1 MPSAPSSD
9 CYSAAER
16 PELGGVAEDENLDA
30 MKAFWVYTGLR
41 LLLFLGSLALVVA
54 VWGLISNPVQFIP
67 ALLLAALISSIAS
80 WRFLRVPRER
90 FASQVQDRAAR
101 ATARFE
107 EIKAKEDVDCSGPTD
122 LGQPVWYLAG
132 SP

>member
-1 MPSAPSSD
+1 M
-9 CYSAAER
+9 
-16 PELGGVAEDENLDA
+16 AEDENLDA

-107 EIKAKEDVDCSGPTD
+107 EIKAKEDVD
-122 LGQPVWYLAG
+122 
-132 SP
+132 